1 MSKKNNTVDIEYV
14 NEQKEEGKI
23 WWTPDSTITK
33 NRDVMFLIGSRGVGK
48 TYGCKKWCI
57 KRFLKYGEQFC
68 YTRRYETE
76 LGNVNTLFNDLA
88 YDPDFE
94 GYSFRVYSTSDY
106 HNCFWVRRPNSEVWE
121 PMGFY
126 IALSTSYQFKATSYP
141 KVKYLIFDE
150 FLYEKGSYARELKGE
165 LNQFF
170 NLLETI
176 FRLRDFRV
184 FMLGNAT
191 TFETCYKYGL
201 DLQEPFGSDI
211 WYHKTKS
218 ILVEKIVNEKYIQAK
233 RDSALGRLVEGTDYA
248 NYAIDNNFA
257 YDSKSFIKK
266 KKGNYRYI
274 MGFYYKGKKFGI
286 YTNYVQCVVD
296 LTDKEPDYIIKDEDM
311 DKDGIKLLQKKHP
324 VIKYLSKYYN
334 HGVMYYQNME
344 VKTYLH
350 KLFMTLL

>member
-1 MSKKNNTVDIEYV
+1 MSNENKTVDIAYV

-23 WWTPDSTITK
+23 WWTPNKTLTK
-33 NRDVMFLIGSRGVGK
+33 NRDLMFLIGSRGVGK

-57 KRFLKYGEQFC
+57 NRYINYGEQWA

-76 LGNVNTLFNDLA
+76 LGNVNTLFNDLSN
-88 YDPDFE
+88 DPDFE
-94 GYSFRVYSTSDY
+94 GYSFRVLSNTDF
-106 HNCFWVRRPNSEVWE
+106 HNCFWLKRPNSEVWE

-141 KVKYLIFDE
+141 NVKNLIFDE

-201 DLQEPFGSDI
+201 GLQEPYNSDI

-233 RDSALGRLVEGTDYA
+233 RD
-248 NYAIDNNFA
+248 NFA

-286 YTNYVQCVVD
+286 YTNYVQCIVD